1 MTGKHPDAEGE
12 TVPKTTRPV
21 QVYSFALIFSKR
33 TPNVP
38 HPGDRL
44 DAQFRTHA
52 DAIAEIQQIVD
63 RIRLEPTPVDVH
75 ALAAEFRAHV
85 GVQFEELSRQVQNA
99 NAVVAEARLEAA
111 RAKVDADRAK
121 TAADSA
127 EARLTA
133 AVTQIRQDLTPI
145 QLEPTLPTAM
155 SSAPMPAAPM
165 PATTKAR
172 RPHRLIMP
180 TSPSTGPSTCPPAPG
195 PTPFPPNILAINA
208 ISGDHW
214 SSRWSANR
222 SANAFGMLA
231 WWYMGAWP
239 SPGPPTTPLTPTGQP
254 ISPGAMYFNTT
265 LGVMQ
270 VWNGSTWVNAT
281 QPGKAT
287 TSSLYYLATASQT
300 LFPLATADRNGKT
313 FAFNQTAPEGLQAFV
328 NGVRLEPTF
337 DFTVDTVAS
346 AVTFL
351 RPLTLNA
358 VVIFDL
364 LTPTTQLTPSGTVNT
379 VLLSPIVPDGV
390 KTVFTGLTVA
400 SNGHAVNVAKNEE
413 LSVSVDGVIQQP
425 GAAYNA
431 SAAQITFA
439 EAPAANANIF
449 IVWFGPANP

>member
-1 MTGKHPDAEGE
+1 MPSIA
-12 TVPKTTRPV
+12 RP
-21 QVYSFALIFSKR
+21 QKVYDFTAHAR
-33 TPNVP
+33 RQPTAPP
-38 HPGDRL
+38 PGDRL
-44 DAQFRTHA
+44 DAQLANHA
-52 DAIAEIQQIVD
+52 DAIVAVQLAVERLALLTPPFVDLGEPARALLARAEATADALRQASVNAAAIVD
-63 RIRLEPTPVDVH
+63 QARF
-75 ALAAEFRAHV
+75 ALARVRAEADRA
-85 GVQFEELSRQVQNA
+85 L
-99 NAVVAEARLEAA
+99 AVADAAEARVA
-111 RAKVDADRAK
+111 
-121 TAADSA
+121 
-127 EARLTA
+127 A
-133 AVTQIRQDLTPI
+133 AVAQAQAATPR
-145 QLEPTLPTAM
+145 EPTLPTPVLGPNAGGPYAGDDKGATAT
-155 SSAPMPAAPM
+155 SADYADVAINW
-165 PATTKAR
+165 AEY
-172 RPHRLIMP
+172 MP
-180 TSPSTGPSTCPPAPG
+180 TGSGTDTI
-195 PTPFPPNILAINA
+195 PPNILAINS

-214 SSRWSANR
+214 SSRWWANR

-364 LTPTTQLTPSGTVNT
+364 LTPTSQLTPSGTVNT

-390 KTVFTGLTVA
+390 KTAFTGLTVA
-400 SNGHAVNVAKNEE
+400 SNGHPANVAKNEE
-413 LSVSVDGVIQQP
+413 LLVSVDGVGQQP

-431 SAAQITFA
+431 NAATITFA
-439 EAPAANANIF
+439 EAPAVNANVF